1 MWQAWEKRE
10 TGGKRE
16 GRKLFVRSRH
26 KYESNIQSD
35 LKEYAGW
42 VWP

>member
-10 TGGKRE
+10 MGGERE
-16 GRKLFVRSRH
+16 GRKLFGRSRH

-35 LKEYAGW
+35 LKEYDGW
-42 VWP
+42 V

>member
-10 TGGKRE
+10 MGGQRE
-16 GRKLFVRSRH
+16 ERKLFGRSRL

-35 LKEYAGW
+35 LKEYDGW